1 MATERPLNDRM
12 RRFGELVAGGMAA
25 GRAYEEAGYVASGVV
40 ADAAASRLLT
50 NVKVDAFV
58 KELRLK
64 SAETCEMTRI
74 DLVQMLV
81 DVIKSKPSDASLDN
95 PLCELSMG
103 AHGPY
108 ATFPPKPRYVER
120 LCKML
125 GWDEPDKLEA
135 KILVEVIKKW

>member
-1 MATERPLNDRM
+1 M

-25 GRAYEEAGYVASGVV
+25 GRAYEAAGYTARGVV
-40 ADAAASRLLT
+40 ADVNASKLLAT
-50 NVKVDAFV
+50 PKVAAFV
-58 KELRLK
+58 NELRLK
-64 SAETCEMTRI
+64 SAETCEMTRVE
-74 DLVQMLV
+74 LVKMLV